1 MRKLVSVIVAAGCLC
16 ACNAVGS
23 LLHDD
28 ELLATVGE
36 HRLYAAEVASFIPAE
51 VSSQDSLRLAK
62 SYIDTWVKDK
72 MFEDLA
78 ETELS
83 KEEKD
88 VSKELESY
96 KRTLLRYR
104 YEQKYINQRLDT
116 AITPAQ
122 VEEYHSSHKAMFTL
136 QDAIVKARYAVVPE
150 KSSHLSALK
159 DLMASADETDE
170 IVVSDSLAYAYTSW
184 YSDFKGKWIDV
195 KILASDLQMEPHVL
209 LASIKKGFVQSVD
222 ESGNLH
228 LAYISELA
236 RAGSVAPVDYCAEQI
251 RDIILSNR
259 KQALLAALEQ
269 ELLEKQKTKNE

>member
-1 MRKLVSVIVAAGCLC
+1 MRKVLSVIAAAACLC

-28 ELLATVGE
+28 EILATVGE
-36 HRLYAAEVASFIPAE
+36 HRLYAAEVASYIPAE
-51 VSSQDSLRLAK
+51 VSSQDSARLAK

-122 VEEYHSSHKAMFTL
+122 VEEYHSAHKAMFIL
-136 QDAIVKARYAVVPE
+136 QDAVVKARYAEVPE

-159 DLMASADETDE
+159 ELMSSADETDE
-170 IVVSDSLAYAYTSW
+170 VVVSDSLTFAYTSW
-184 YSDFKGKWIDV
+184 YSDFNDKWIDIKV
-195 KILASDLQMEPHVL
+195 LASDLQMEPRVL
-209 LASIKKGFVQSVD
+209 LTSIKNGFVQTVD
-222 ESGNLH
+222 EDGNLH
-228 LAYISELA
+228 LAYISDLV
-236 RAGSVAPVDYCAEQI
+236 RAGNVAPIDYCAEQI

-259 KQALLAALEQ
+259 KQSLLAALEQ